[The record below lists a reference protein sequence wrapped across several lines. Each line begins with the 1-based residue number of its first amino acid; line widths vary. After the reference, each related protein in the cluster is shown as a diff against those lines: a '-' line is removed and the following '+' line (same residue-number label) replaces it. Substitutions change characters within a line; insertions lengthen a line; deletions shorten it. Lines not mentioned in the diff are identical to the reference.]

1 MSAESDPGGSTA
13 TGAAEVAP
21 DPPAAPA
28 TLRTRLGSLVAA
40 VRDGDEAMVEEGV
53 LRLSRSRRA
62 FAPLALVVGGLGML
76 LTGLKLLFTNWRL
89 TLVQILPAVVIW
101 AAMYDLRAH
110 VLRGSSLP
118 DVNGPVL
125 IPIVIAIAAITM
137 ASFFLNAVF
146 GFAISQPGAPR
157 VRPAVEQAKAHLPII
172 LGSGAVIGVAL
183 GVSVTVVARTRR
195 PWFALTL
202 SIVIGVMM
210 LCYVAIPSRLIGVKP
225 AASKRDRLAASAVAG
240 AVGSVVSAPP
250 YLVGRIGLLMLGVP
264 VLFVP
269 GLVIVAFAAIAQAA
283 ATSAVKSVKMSAKLL
298 AGGPP
303 AGNP

>member
-1 MSAESDPGGSTA
+1 MAASPPA
-13 TGAAEVAP
+13 GADAAA
-21 DPPAAPA
+21 DPPPAPA
-28 TLRTRLGSLVAA
+28 ARRARLGQLVIAA
-40 VRDGDEAMVEEGV
+40 RDGDEAMVEEAL
-53 LRLSRSRRA
+53 LRVSRSHRA
-62 FAPLALVVGGLGML
+62 FAPLALVVGGLVML
-76 LTGLKLLFTNWRL
+76 LNGLKLLFSNWRL

-110 VLRGSSLP
+110 VLRGNSLP

-125 IPIVIAIAAITM
+125 IPVVIAIAAITM

-146 GFAISQPGAPR
+146 GFAISQPGVPQL
-157 VRPAVEQAKAHLPII
+157 RPATEQARTHLPII
-172 LGSGAVIGVAL
+172 LGSGAVVGVAL
-183 GVSVTVVARTRR
+183 GVSVTVVARIHR

-202 SIVIGVMM
+202 SIMIGVLM
-210 LCYVAIPSRLIGVKP
+210 LCYVAIPSRLIGAKP
-225 AASKRDRLAASAVAG
+225 TASKRDRLAASVVAG

-250 YLVGRIGLLMLGVP
+250 YVLGRIGILMLGVR

-283 ATSAVKSVKMSAKLL
+283 ATSAVKSVKMTAKLL